1 MPGRKKGS
9 STKGKEPQLVVKGK
23 RHNLVS
29 LNIRNGGAAAKIFL
43 LKSDGSFDS
52 VVPANKYAEILKDEK
67 VARSKRGLEKGMS
80 GYLARGCVIKS
91 DEKDKVVAEVSESF
105 KELKKL
111 IASGELKAAT
121 ARVKTEIIPLG

>member
-9 STKGKEPQLVVKGK
+9 SSKDKGPQLVVKGK

-43 LKSDGSFDS
+43 LKSDGTFDT
-52 VVPANKYAEILKDEK
+52 VVPANKYAEFLKDEK
-67 VARSKRGLEKGMS
+67 IARSKRGLEKGQN

-91 DEKDKVVAEVSESF
+91 EQKDEVVAAVSENF
-105 KELKKL
+105 KALQKM

>member
-9 STKGKEPQLVVKGK
+9 SSKDKEPQLVVKGK

-43 LKSDGSFDS
+43 LKADGTLDT
-52 VVPANKYAEILKDEK
+52 VVPASKYAEFLKDEK
-67 VARSKRGLEKGMS
+67 IARSKRGLEKGQS

-91 DEKDKVVAEVSESF
+91 DEKDKVVAAVSENF
-105 KELKKL
+105 KALQKM